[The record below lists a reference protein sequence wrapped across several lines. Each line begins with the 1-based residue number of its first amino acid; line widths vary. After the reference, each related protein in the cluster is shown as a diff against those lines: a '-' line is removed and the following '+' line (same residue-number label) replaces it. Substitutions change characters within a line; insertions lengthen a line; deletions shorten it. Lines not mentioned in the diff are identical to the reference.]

1 MTRNSLLHKLE
12 IYFTTT
18 LTEQFLSYQSRLK
31 NHLGLTR
38 FRRKSPETEQRT
50 RLGEAED
57 AVVAKPDD
65 GSSKPETKTMED
77 SEDVDYAAGF
87 YEFMKEGEKPS
98 DTGGAPAGAE

>member
-18 LTEQFLSYQSRLK
+18 LTEQFQSNQSSLK

-38 FRRKSPETEQRT
+38 SRRKSTETKQRT
-50 RLGEAED
+50 HFGEAEV

-65 GSSKPETKTMED
+65 GRQ
-77 SEDVDYAAGF
+77 
-87 YEFMKEGEKPS
+87 
-98 DTGGAPAGAE
+98 